1 MSMMIYRTKD
11 KLTNKHFHR
20 RIKAKSKKQKKR
32 GKKIG
37 VKCKLSGRNTMLAI
51 KRKVMLYGVG
61 VVGTRWNCR
70 I

>member
-20 RIKAKSKKQKKR
+20 RKKAKSKKQKKR

-37 VKCKLSGRNTMLAI
+37 VKCELSGRNTMLAI
-51 KRKVMLYGVG
+51 N
-61 VVGTRWNCR
+61 T
-70 I
+70 